1 MKSEFHHV
9 GYATKSISKSLVTFQ
24 ALGYQEVGPVIIDE
38 LLGVRIQFISQ
49 VNHDDVMIEL
59 VENLP
64 DAIEQ
69 PVSIIL
75 KQRSGAY
82 HLAFLVDSIEDFSE
96 VNSLRRISRC
106 RPAVAFQGSHVQ
118 FFMSRDGG
126 ILELISKSMN
136 CECEN
141 RA

>member
-1 MKSEFHHV
+1 MAV
-9 GYATKSISKSLVTFQ
+9 QISQMRPITRQDPLGQ
-24 ALGYQEVGPVIIDE
+24 ALGYQKVGPIIVDE
-38 LLGVRIQFISQ
+38 LLGVRIQFIAQ
-49 VNHDDVMIEL
+49 VNHDDAIIEL

-82 HLAFLVDSIEDFSE
+82 HLAFMVDSIEKFSE
-96 VNSLRRISRC
+96 MNSLRRINRC
-106 RPAVAFQGSHVQ
+106 RPAVAFQGRHVQ
-118 FFMSRDGG
+118 FFISRDGG

-136 CECEN
+136 CECEH